1 MYQDRRLF
9 FGGIY
14 PILLTR
20 ELRLGGEGG
29 MQEWCVVVGFIGN
42 TSNIAS
48 GERGGISILD
58 TLL

>member
-1 MYQDRRLF
+1 
-9 FGGIY
+9 
-14 PILLTR
+14 
-20 ELRLGGEGG
+20 